1 MNRINKKQIQKEA
14 FNKGRRAG
22 IWTALNYIVPIPV
35 EGMNQRLLNAV
46 AMALGIPSYS
56 RMTQD
61 ELIQAIRNKGVN
73 KASFKNELGKAK
85 LIIV

>member
-1 MNRINKKQIQKEA
+1 MNRKQIQKEA

-22 IWTALNYIVPIPV
+22 IWTALNYIVPIPI

-56 RMTQD
+56 RMTQE
-61 ELIQAIRNKGVN
+61 ELIQAIKDRGVN
-73 KASFKNELGKAK
+73 KASFKNDQGRAQ
-85 LIIV
+85 LITK

>member
-1 MNRINKKQIQKEA
+1 MNRKQIQKEA

-22 IWTALNYIVPIPV
+22 IWTALNYIVPIPI

-56 RMTQD
+56 RMTQ
-61 ELIQAIRNKGVN
+61 EQLIQAIKDRGINR
-73 KASFKNELGKAK
+73 ASFKNDQGRAEL
-85 LIIV
+85 ITN